1 MDTLSCQ
8 QCVWGGA
15 GEEDG
20 EREGWRRRGGGV
32 LLQLLG
38 RGQAIYKLFL
48 KQINLILV

>member
-1 MDTLSCQ
+1 M
-8 QCVWGGA
+8 
-15 GEEDG
+15 EE
-20 EREGWRRRGGGV
+20 EGWGV